1 MAPDMLQP
9 TNLLQHFY
17 SMNEARLNNQGE
29 ALISLVTFDQ
39 EKSTPTELI
48 YWVDDCIEQGT
59 QPFKAIINIL
69 ATLLGEVLSEVS
81 DGAAVAIH
89 GQAIHFLPVIE
100 VTVIKDLLHQLHQ
113 NNPFGNFSSLN

>member
-9 TNLLQHFY
+9 TKLLQHFY
-17 SMNEARLNNQGE
+17 SMNAARLNNQEE

-48 YWVDDCIEQGT
+48 YWVDDCIKEGS

-69 ATLLGEVLSEVS
+69 ATLLGEVLSEIS

-89 GQAIHFLPVIE
+89 GQAIHFMPVIDMGAIE
-100 VTVIKDLLHQLHQ
+100 QIIKKLHKI
-113 NNPFGNFSSLN
+113 NPFGNFSLN

>member
-9 TNLLQHFY
+9 TKLLQHFY
-17 SMNEARLNNQGE
+17 SMNAARLNNQEE

-48 YWVDDCIEQGT
+48 YWVDDCIKEGS

-69 ATLLGEVLSEVS
+69 ATLLGEVLSEIS

-89 GQAIHFLPVIE
+89 GQAIHFMPVIDMGTLE
-100 VTVIKDLLHQLHQ
+100 QIIKKLHKI
-113 NNPFGNFSSLN
+113 NPFGNFSFN